1 MNCCTSMLEGIFRYN
16 YTWRFKN
23 PLLSYALILMVEAA
37 STYCDETSS
46 IYNSGPF
53 AIIPFTPWTFT
64 ISSLF
69 LSLVGITNSSQ
80 SVKSWDSY
88 EIWNCWNWLIKWLMF
103 RAGKNHQVSIL
114 IYRTHYLARA
124 HDWYTWGIIWLVYV
138 YPECMWNNYN
148 YTHFM

>member
-1 MNCCTSMLEGIFRYN
+1 MRCCTSMLEGIFRYN

-46 IYNSGPF
+46 IYNSPLRHHTF
-53 AIIPFTPWTFT
+53 HSLNIYNILIISIFSRYNKF
-64 ISSLF
+64 
-69 LSLVGITNSSQ
+69 
-80 SVKSWDSY
+80 KSIKSRAGTAMKF
-88 EIWNCWNWLIKWLMF
+88 ETCWNWLIKWLMF

-124 HDWYTWGIIWLVYV
+124 HDWDIHEALSD
-138 YPECMWNNYN
+138 
-148 YTHFM
+148 

>member
-1 MNCCTSMLEGIFRYN
+1 MLEGIFRYN

-80 SVKSWDSY
+80 SSQ
-88 EIWNCWNWLIKWLMF
+88 ELGQLWNLKLL
-103 RAGKNHQVSIL
+103 K
-114 IYRTHYLARA
+114 
-124 HDWYTWGIIWLVYV
+124 LV
-138 YPECMWNNYN
+138 
-148 YTHFM
+148 

>member
-1 MNCCTSMLEGIFRYN
+1 MLEGIFRYN

-80 SVKSWDSY
+80 SSQ
-88 EIWNCWNWLIKWLMF
+88 ELGQLWNLKLLKLVNKVAHV

-114 IYRTHYLARA
+114 SIEHTIWRA
-124 HDWYTWGIIWLVYV
+124 PMTDIHEALSD
-138 YPECMWNNYN
+138 
-148 YTHFM
+148 